1 MTESPVWFNFPSFFR
16 GDREGE
22 RHHVEAA
29 AFRAFSRFVS
39 QGLARDGLQRIVRP
53 VALLPGRDRLAAA
66 DVVRELS
73 PPAAPKSEGGLHL
86 ARWETIT
93 LASSG
98 RRQMQSGTTTINM
111 RTVLRKGACFAAGTG
126 SGGASNKCC
135 MPDSCGVLN

>member
-1 MTESPVWFNFPSFFR
+1 MMSVVRGRAEAKQTRLTRSGVQTMTESPAWFNFPSFFR

-29 AFRAFSRFVS
+29 AFRAFSRFVR

-73 PPAAPKSEGGLHL
+73 PPAAPK
-86 ARWETIT
+86 
-93 LASSG
+93 
-98 RRQMQSGTTTINM
+98 
-111 RTVLRKGACFAAGTG
+111 
-126 SGGASNKCC
+126 
-135 MPDSCGVLN
+135 